1 MEFFQENTLLYN
13 ITAGIS
19 VVVLLL
25 LVFKLIKKIGETVL
39 IFACVVVVS
48 YGIMRYFPGV
58 AEPVV
63 EFVKVGWVSDEQAE

>member
-13 ITAGIS
+13 ISAAIC

-25 LVFKLIKKIGETVL
+25 LVLKLIKKIGETML
-39 IFACVVVVS
+39 IFIFVIAVS

-63 EFVKVGWVSDEQAE
+63 EFVKVDWVNYK